1 MRCNGDINSVLD
13 LLVLKCCGALKK
25 KNVYEAVGTGLRC
38 RREIELE
45 V

>member
-25 KNVYEAVGTGLRC
+25 KMSMRLLVQV
-38 RREIELE
+38 
-45 V
+45 